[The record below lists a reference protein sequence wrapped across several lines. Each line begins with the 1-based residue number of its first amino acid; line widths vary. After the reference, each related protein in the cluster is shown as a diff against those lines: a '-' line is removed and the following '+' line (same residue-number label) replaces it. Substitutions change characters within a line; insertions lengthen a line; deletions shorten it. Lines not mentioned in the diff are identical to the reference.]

1 MKAAGVIVEYN
12 PFHNGHFH
20 HLSET
25 RKMTAADLIIA
36 VMSGNFLQRGE
47 PAIVS
52 KWSRAR
58 MALKS
63 GADIVIELPYA
74 FATQHA
80 EIFASG
86 SVALLDS
93 MKCSAFCFGSESG
106 DIAAFEKTVE
116 YLQKHDQHYNAFV
129 QEFVKKGMSYPS
141 ALSKA
146 FQSLDPDGSLVDLS
160 LPNNILGYHYIQAMN
175 KIGSG
180 MKAYTLA
187 RKNANYHDEHFS
199 DENIASATSIRKE
212 LKKKEGKV
220 EAVHS
225 FITEPT
231 LDELKDYQN
240 TYGILHDWEL
250 YWSLLKYK
258 IISSSSE
265 ELARIYEMEEGI
277 ENRFKNAARSCSSF
291 LEFMETVKTKR
302 YTWTRLQRMALHV
315 LTNTTKEE
323 MNRHHAPEYIR
334 LLGMTET
341 GRQYLN
347 HIKKD
352 LSLPLISKLSSADRD
367 LISLDVKAA
376 EIFSLGAIEPGHQMK
391 LLEQEF
397 KQPPIY
403 LKK

>member
-25 RKMTAADLIIA
+25 RKMTNADLIIA

-52 KWSRAR
+52 KWSRAK

-86 SVALLDS
+86 SVALLDA

-106 DIAAFEKTVE
+106 NIASFENTVE
-116 YLQKHDQHYNAFV
+116 YLHNHDEQYNAFV
-129 QEFVKKGMSYPS
+129 QEYIKMGMSYPS

-146 FQSLDPDGSLVDLS
+146 FQSLNPDRSLVDLS
-160 LPNNILGYHYIQAMN
+160 LPNNILGYHYIHARN
-175 KIGSG
+175 AIGSE

-199 DENIASATSIRKE
+199 DESIASATSIRKE
-212 LKKKEGKV
+212 LKKREGNV
-220 EAVHS
+220 DAVHS
-225 FITEPT
+225 FITEST
-231 LDELKDYQN
+231 LAELKDYQD
-240 TYGILHDWEL
+240 TFGILHDWEL

-258 IISSSSE
+258 ILSSSSE
-265 ELARIYEMEEGI
+265 ELAGIYEIEEGI
-277 ENRFKNAARSCSSF
+277 ENRFKAAARSCSSF
-291 LEFMETVKTKR
+291 QEFMETVKTKR
-302 YTWTRLQRMALHV
+302 YTWTRLQRMALHI
-315 LTNTTKEE
+315 LTNTTKEA
-323 MNRHHAPEYIR
+323 MDAHKSPQYIR
-334 LLGMTET
+334 LLGMTEA

-347 HIKKD
+347 TIKKD
-352 LSLPLISKLSSADRD
+352 LGLPLISKLSSADREM
-367 LISLDVKAA
+367 ISLDIKAA
-376 EIFSLGAIEPGHQMK
+376 EIFSLGAVDPELQMK
-391 LLEQEF
+391 LLQQEF

-403 LKK
+403 LKS